1 MQPSPSACRRRWLWL
16 LGLVSLVSLWSWP
29 GHLASQPAQEL
40 EVAASVTVVSECAPK
55 SLALIPADAAFY
67 QGLFRC
73 REQVEI
79 VRASR
84 AWAALTKMPA
94 LKKAWEDFQ
103 KEWNSSEGD
112 LARVRVFLEQ
122 KDNQQLLEVLLDMV
136 SHEIFVY
143 GGKSCGEMLAL
154 LSSALGS
161 AYFAAIPEMMR
172 GRDDPAATEKA
183 QVRAV
188 LKALNDNADDLV
200 VPDLVIGFRLSG
212 SSEAAAAQIRRLEL
226 LGGLLVSFVPELKGA
241 LKREKLQGAEFL
253 VFTLDFAKL
262 PLKDLNFKEFEEEPG
277 EFEDLADWIKE
288 LKVSVAL
295 GIKDDLVLLVLGES
309 AAKTL
314 EAMTK
319 GPRLI
324 EREEVKPA
332 LSLLKQRLTSFGY
345 VSKELTSMGTSVAD
359 QLASYK
365 ETLEEALEESPL
377 SEDQQERLLKDFER
391 MLKDLEP
398 FMPKMGANVGASVL
412 TAGGLEFFSWDYS
425 QYFGRESSQPL
436 TLLDHVGGSPIL
448 AYVSRTGGWLESY
461 RNFAKWTRIG
471 YGWFDELFKEHAP
484 DEARVQYERIMK
496 AAVPIFQRFH
506 QTTENKLLPALA
518 DGQTAIVLDAK
529 LFSKQWQAMMPE
541 SPKPLPLLEPALVCG
556 VADAKLLREAFSDYR
571 ACINDLLAKA
581 HELFPDQV
589 PEWSLP
595 EPDTAKVSD
604 GTLYYYPLPS
614 ILGLDEQLQPNAG
627 LNERLATLSLSKD
640 HAARLLKKTRL
651 NSQFEPLKAGKAC
664 HATFHLNF
672 QELVAGVEPWVDF
685 VITQA
690 PEFQGENQFSAED
703 RAQIEQILKLAR
715 VLGHYESVTW
725 KDKGAWKTH
734 GRWTLFDLDK

>member
-1 MQPSPSACRRRWLWL
+1 MHPSPSAHRRRWHWL
-16 LGLVSLVSLWSWP
+16 LGLVSLVSPWVWP
-29 GHLASQPAQEL
+29 GDLACQPTQGPD
-40 EVAASVTVVSECAPK
+40 VAASMTVVSESAPK
-55 SLALIPADAAFY
+55 SLAMIPADAAFY

-84 AWAALTKMPA
+84 AWAVLAKMPA
-94 LKKAWEDFQ
+94 IKKAWDDFQ
-103 KEWNSSEGD
+103 KEWNASEGD

-122 KDNQQLLEVLLDMV
+122 KENQQLLDVLLEMV

-154 LSSALGS
+154 LSSAVGS
-161 AYFAAIPEMMR
+161 AYLAAIPESM
-172 GRDDPAATEKA
+172 GQSDPAAAEKA
-183 QVRAV
+183 PVRAM
-188 LKALNDNADDLV
+188 LTALNDNVEDLV

-241 LKREKLQGAEFL
+241 LKREKLQGVEFL

-288 LKVSVAL
+288 LKVSAAL
-295 GIKDDLVLLVLGES
+295 GIKDGFVLLVLGES

-314 EAMTK
+314 EAMAK

-324 EREEVKPA
+324 DRAEVKPA
-332 LSLLKQRLTSFGY
+332 LPLLSQRLTSFGY
-345 VSKELTSMGTSVAD
+345 VSKELASIGSSVTE
-359 QLASYK
+359 QFASYK
-365 ETLEEALEESPL
+365 ETLEEALEASPL
-377 SEDQQERLLKDFER
+377 SQNQQERLLKDFEQ

-398 FMPKMGANVGASVL
+398 FMPKPGASVGASVL
-412 TAGGLEFFSWDYS
+412 TAGGLEFHSWDYS

-436 TLLDHVGGSPIL
+436 GLLDHVGGSPIL
-448 AYVSRTGGWLESY
+448 AYAARTGGWLESY

-496 AAVPIFQRFH
+496 AAVPIFQRVH

-518 DGQTAIVLDAK
+518 DGQTALVLDAK

-556 VADAKLLREAFSDYR
+556 VANAKLLREAFSDYR
-571 ACINDLLAKA
+571 ACLNDLFAKA
-581 HELFPDQV
+581 HDLFPDQM

-595 EPDTAKVSD
+595 EPETAKISD
-604 GTLYYYPLPS
+604 GMLYYYPLPS
-614 ILGLDEQLQPNAG
+614 MLGLDEQLQPNAG
-627 LNERLATLSLSKD
+627 LNDRMATLSLSKD
-640 HAARLLKKTRL
+640 HAARLLKKTPL
-651 NSQFEPLKAGKAC
+651 NSQFEPIKAGKAC
-664 HATFHLNF
+664 HAVVHLNF

-690 PEFQGENQFSAED
+690 PEFQGDNLTAED
-703 RAQIEQILKLAR
+703 RAQIRQVLKLAR

-725 KDKGAWKTH
+725 KDNGAWKTH
-734 GRWTLFDLDK
+734 GRWTMFDLDK